1 MIREISS
8 SDFEE
13 VFRVVNDAAQA
24 YRGIIPEDRWKEPY
38 MPREELREEVD
49 AGIMFYAWVE
59 DGEVIGVMGIQ
70 RVLDATLIRHAYVLT
85 DYQRKGVGG
94 RLLKHLVDLTEAPVI
109 MIGTWADAE
118 WAIHFYEK
126 HGFELVPRREKER
139 LLRKYWTV
147 PERQIET
154 SVVLRLEK

>member
-1 MIREISS
+1 
-8 SDFEE
+8 
-13 VFRVVNDAAQA
+13 
-24 YRGIIPEDRWKEPY
+24 